1 MVRTFVHGEAF
12 EIGTMI
18 DARYLVDYASDAAF
32 AIDDDL
38 TIVAWNYGARRLL
51 GYIRREV
58 LGRHCS
64 EVLQVVSHNGEPL
77 CVPDCEGARCFR
89 HFRAFSASS
98 CRVRHKDGGWVPV
111 NISSVVMPKKAR
123 PSQTRSAVAAV
134 ILRGEEEEDYPS
146 LPGQKLQI
154 FTLGRFGLAAG
165 GRSLAVKSWERKQ
178 AVTLLKYLVAN
189 LGRPVHRETLVELLW
204 PEIDEDRGWKRLKVT
219 IHSLRHQLRSAGI
232 VEEIV
237 ETVGKNYALRRE
249 AVWVDSEAFEKCI
262 GEGAILQHQQQWDK
276 ALHHFDEARRLYRG
290 DYMEED
296 VYADW
301 CTAERE
307 RLFEI
312 YLELLTRMA
321 ECHARVGHFAEAV
334 RVCRDALIRD
344 PVRESFHRTLMEYLV
359 RLGNAEQAMAQYHD
373 CRRLLAR
380 ELDVE
385 PMPETQRLYQNIH
398 EEFRGVAAEKLDR
411 LPAR

>member
-1 MVRTFVHGEAF
+1 M
-12 EIGTMI
+12 II

-51 GYIRREV
+51 GYVRREV

-64 EVLQVVSHNGEPL
+64 EILQIVSPNGEPL
-77 CVPDCEGARCFR
+77 CIPDCEGARCFR
-89 HFRAFSASS
+89 HFRAFTALS
-98 CRVRHKDGGWVPV
+98 CRARHKDSSWVPL
-111 NISSVVMPKKAR
+111 NIASVVMPKRVR
-123 PSQTRSAVAAV
+123 PSQTRSAVAVV
-134 ILRGEEEEDYPS
+134 ILRGEEEEDRSSP
-146 LPGQKLQI
+146 PGQELQI
-154 FTLGRFGLAAG
+154 FTLGRFGLATG
-165 GRSLAVKSWERKQ
+165 GRSIATNTWERKQ
-178 AVTLLKYLVAN
+178 AITLLKNLVAN
-189 LGRPVHRETLVELLW
+189 LGRPVHRETLIELLW

-219 IHSLRHQLRSAGI
+219 VHSLRRQLRSAGI
-232 VEEIV
+232 VEGVV
-237 ETVGKNYALRRE
+237 ETAGKTYLLRRE
-249 AVWVDSEAFEKCI
+249 VVWVDSDAFEKCI
-262 GEGAILQHQQQWDK
+262 GEGAILQRRQQWDK

-321 ECHARVGHFAEAV
+321 ECHTRVGRFAEAV
-334 RVCRDALIRD
+334 RVCRDALICD
-344 PVRESFHRTLMEYLV
+344 PVRESFHRALMEYLV

-385 PMPETQRLYQNIH
+385 PMPETQRLYQEIN
-398 EEFRGVAAEKLDR
+398 EKFRGAAAE
-411 LPAR
+411 